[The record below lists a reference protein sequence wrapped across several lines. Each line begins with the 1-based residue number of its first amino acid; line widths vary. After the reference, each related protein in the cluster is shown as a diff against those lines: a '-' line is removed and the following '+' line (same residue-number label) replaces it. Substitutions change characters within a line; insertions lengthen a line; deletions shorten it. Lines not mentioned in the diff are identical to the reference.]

1 MVSLLTFDLCQEYDN
16 FREECREV
24 EERWEKLR
32 GKLSRIMQNE
42 CAGVRLDTSALHW
55 FKHMGYH
62 VHGLISRY
70 TYFQNCEE
78 ICA

>member
-1 MVSLLTFDLCQEYDN
+1 MASLLTFDLCQEYDN

-24 EERWEKLR
+24 EERWKKLR

-42 CAGVRLDTSALHW
+42 CVGVRLDTSALHW
-55 FKHMGYH
+55 FKLTDYH
-62 VHGLISRY
+62 VHGLISGY